1 MAEENDHLLLERIA
15 QLLRELLDKKLE
27 ESAPG
32 KKQKLLYTRKE
43 AAELLSISVGSLQI
57 LISRGDIRIR
67 RFGNR
72 HLIPREELERLAH
85 KDITQIWPEKGPQGT
100 RRRIA

>member
-1 MAEENDHLLLERIA
+1 MVDEKENDHVLLERIA
-15 QLLRELLDKKLE
+15 KQLAELLAKPDHR
-27 ESAPG
+27 P
-32 KKQKLLYTRKE
+32 KLLYTRKE

-67 RFGNR
+67 RFGSR
-72 HLIPREELERLAH
+72 QLIPHEELERLA
-85 KDITQIWPEKGPQGT
+85 KRDIAQIWPEKGPQGT